1 VFTAVAFVPVAPVLV
16 LGPPGAVEPV
26 DAAVARA
33 LAPIAAAGLPVH
45 LLVAAPEPGAA
56 EFTFAGLGAVPDDL
70 AGPAVGPD
78 TADLPW
84 RVGVAEAL
92 IGRHGLRS
100 GQVQQLR
107 PGAALDEP
115 EQPACLVVAA
125 DGSAKRSDSAP
136 GSFDPRAEA
145 FDAAVLAAVGEA
157 DPVRLADLDAGLGTQ
172 LLADG
177 VHVWR
182 AVGTAL
188 RGRGWRVAVA
198 AELNAPFGVGYLTGA
213 WVREGSRR

>member
-1 VFTAVAFVPVAPVLV
+1 MPVAPVLV

-70 AGPAVGPD
+70 AGSAVGPD

-100 GQVQQLR
+100 GHVQELR
-107 PGAALDEP
+107 PGAPLGEP
-115 EQPACLVVAA
+115 KESACLVVAA

-136 GSFDPRAEA
+136 GSLDPRAEA
-145 FDAAVLAAVGEA
+145 FDAGVLAALGQA
-157 DPVRLADLDAGLGTQ
+157 DPVGLASLDAELGTQ

-182 AVGTAL
+182 SLGVAL
-188 RGRGWRVAVA
+188 RDRSWHSAVA

-213 WVREGSRR
+213 WVVQGSRS